1 MSRAGRRGPAQ
12 PEDVEAAGPPGDPV
26 EVARIICLR
35 MLDRRAYSRAEL
47 AAALHR
53 RGVPNDAAATVLDRF
68 AELRLVD
75 DAALADGLA
84 AAVHRERGL
93 AGRAVAQKLRN
104 RGIPDDAVRAA
115 VGRIDRDSE
124 RATARR
130 LVERRLRA
138 LSGLEPAVQARR
150 LVGLLA
156 RKGYPPALTH
166 DVVRGALREA
176 EELADDRRTDVPLA
190 DDTDEFGG

>member
-1 MSRAGRRGPAQ
+1 
-12 PEDVEAAGPPGDPV
+12 
-26 EVARIICLR
+26 

-53 RGVPNDAAATVLDRF
+53 RGVPDDAAGRVLDRF

-84 AAVHRERGL
+84 VAVHRERGL
-93 AGRAVAQKLRN
+93 AGRAVAHKLRS

-115 VGRIDRDSE
+115 VGRIDGDSE
-124 RATARR
+124 RGIARR
-130 LVERRLRA
+130 LVERRLRS

-156 RKGYPPALTH
+156 RKGYSPALAH
-166 DVVRGALREA
+166 EVVRAALREA
-176 EELADDRRTDVPLA
+176 DDLGDDSRGDVPLA
-190 DDTDEFGG
+190 DDADEFSG

>member
-1 MSRAGRRGPAQ
+1 MPDAVP
-12 PEDVEAAGPPGDPV
+12 PEDVEASGPPGDPE
-26 EVARIICLR
+26 EVARIICLQ

-47 AAALHR
+47 ASALR
-53 RGVPNDAAATVLDRF
+53 KRGVPADAAGRVLDRF

-84 AAVHRERGL
+84 AAVHRDRGL
-93 AGRAVAQKLRN
+93 SGRAVASKLRS
-104 RGIPDDAVRAA
+104 RGIPDDAVRTA

-130 LVERRLRA
+130 LVERRLR
-138 LSGLEPAVQARR
+138 SMTGLDPAVQARR

-156 RKGYPPALTH
+156 RKGYPPGLAY
-166 DVVRGALREA
+166 DVVRSALRDAGNILSADGFDDPSDA
-176 EELADDRRTDVPLA
+176 EP
-190 DDTDEFGG
+190 G

>member
-1 MSRAGRRGPAQ
+1 VRRTGRGGRAQ
-12 PEDVEAAGPPGDPV
+12 PEDLEAAGPPGDPV
-26 EVARIICLR
+26 EIARIICLR

-47 AAALHR
+47 AAALQR
-53 RGVPNDAAATVLDRF
+53 RGVSDDAAGQVLDRF

-84 AAVHRERGL
+84 VAVHRERGL
-93 AGRAVAQKLRN
+93 AGRAVAHKLRS
-104 RGIPDDAVRAA
+104 RGIPDDAVQAA

-138 LSGLEPAVQARR
+138 LAGLEPRVQARR

-156 RKGYPPALTH
+156 RKGYPPALARE
-166 DVVRGALREA
+166 VVRAVLSGAD
-176 EELADDRRTDVPLA
+176 ELTDENPGDVPSA
-190 DDTDEFGG
+190 DGADEYGG